1 MAGTLYIVATPIG
14 NLGDISFRAIEV
26 LKSVNHVLCED
37 TRVTRVLLDHY
48 GITTPTISYHQ
59 HSEEKKVRKIRE
71 LLEEGKNLAL
81 VTDAGTPGISDPGNK
96 LVEFLVLNSEFGV
109 IPIPGVSAVVTALS
123 ISGFPTDKFIFLGFP
138 PHKKG
143 RKSFFERVGKAE
155 YTVAFYESS
164 HRIKKCLN
172 ELANVLVPD
181 RKLCVCRELTK
192 KFESIY
198 EFFGSHFDRVY
209 GGEGFSDVNRS
220 RANWGVI
227 DRVRRMRGEVGFHMN
242 MIRQG
247 IENRTLNEKA
257 YKSFLET
264 PTKEFVDICLEKW
277 PEDKTW
283 FYTTIYYRSQEDSL
297 REQGLRMVRTK
308 AHT

>member
-1 MAGTLYIVATPIG
+1 MGTPYQTRYSIYDSPYDYEKHNPAWGGYFENKRRREKLAKQIMR
-14 NLGDISFRAIEV
+14 NLAA
-26 LKSVNHVLCED
+26 LKSLTD
-37 TRVTRVLLDHY
+37 TGVRISNL
-48 GITTPTISYHQ
+48 TT
-59 HSEEKKVRKIRE
+59 E
-71 LLEEGKNLAL
+71 LPE
-81 VTDAGTPGISDPGNK
+81 P
-96 LVEFLVLNSEFGV
+96 V
-109 IPIPGVSAVVTALS
+109 I
-123 ISGFPTDKFIFLGFP
+123 
-138 PHKKG
+138 
-143 RKSFFERVGKAE
+143 
-155 YTVAFYESS
+155 
-164 HRIKKCLN
+164 
-172 ELANVLVPD
+172 
-181 RKLCVCRELTK
+181 K